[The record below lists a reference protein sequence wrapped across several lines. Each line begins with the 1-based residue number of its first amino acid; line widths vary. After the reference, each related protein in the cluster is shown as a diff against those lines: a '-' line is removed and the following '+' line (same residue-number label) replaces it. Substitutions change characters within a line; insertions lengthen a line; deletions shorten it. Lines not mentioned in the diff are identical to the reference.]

1 MHIKKYSN
9 DDQQYE
15 KLTADLYN
23 NFKDIVLPPEY
34 ANFVQNNSIQLLIR
48 LARYKFV
55 SRMIRPRD
63 RVLEIGSGSGLGATF
78 LGQHCNS
85 VTGIEI
91 KSREVEEARS
101 INRRDNVDF
110 KLVNFFDYSVDEKFD
125 AIVSLDVIEHVD
137 EDAGRKFM
145 EKTVQHLN
153 NDGMVIVG
161 TPSCYS
167 YEYQSEPSKAAHVK
181 LYDQQELVE
190 MVEKYYGRVIVF
202 SMNDEMVHTEHPKIA
217 WYYITM
223 AFIPK
228 NDSYKHLKE

>member
-125 AIVSLDVIEHVD
+125 AILMDIQMPEMDGLEATKRIREIPDNKNLPIIALTANAMD
-137 EDAGRKFM
+137 EDEQMCRLAGMNGFITKPIDA
-145 EKTVQHLN
+145 EKLFK
-153 NDGMVIVG
+153 IL
-161 TPSCYS
+161 
-167 YEYQSEPSKAAHVK
+167 SE
-181 LYDQQELVE
+181 L
-190 MVEKYYGRVIVF
+190 I
-202 SMNDEMVHTEHPKIA
+202 
-217 WYYITM
+217 
-223 AFIPK
+223 
-228 NDSYKHLKE
+228 